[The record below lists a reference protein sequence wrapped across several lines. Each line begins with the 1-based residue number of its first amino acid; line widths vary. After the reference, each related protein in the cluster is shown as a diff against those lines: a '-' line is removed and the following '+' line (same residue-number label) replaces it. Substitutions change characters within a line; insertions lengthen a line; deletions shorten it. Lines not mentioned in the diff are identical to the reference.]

1 VSSVSEP
8 SSEYSDVP
16 EMVRQLTV
24 LDKNSVAF
32 GRRREAVIER
42 VLPLAEHVA
51 RRFTG
56 RGEPHDDLFQVA
68 CVGLI
73 NAVNRFDPDTGA
85 DFLSFAVPTVMGEV
99 RRYFRDNGWAVKVP
113 RRLKELRVQ
122 LGTAREELT
131 QQNGRTPTATEIAD
145 YLDVDCR
152 SVTDATIADAG
163 YSASSIDV
171 HPSSDDEFSPIC
183 DTLGEP
189 DAALNK
195 VVDIETVRPLI
206 AALPERERKVLAL
219 RFAGDMTQDEIAQLL
234 GYSQMHISRLLTRA
248 LNTLREQ
255 VRDDGQAADAQ
266 RAALRAG
273 TPGREHHGVVSCGL
287 KSAVGAAHCR
297 PSHWAIRARA
307 TGRRDRRNSR
317 GRQGQE
323 PAQFR

>member
-1 VSSVSEP
+1 VFSVSEL
-8 SSEYSDVP
+8 SGEYADVP
-16 EMVRQLTV
+16 EMVRELGV

-32 GRRREAVIER
+32 GRRREAVIKR

-56 RGEPHDDLFQVA
+56 RGESQDDLFQVA

-99 RRYFRDNGWAVKVP
+99 RRHFRDNGWAVKVP
-113 RRLKELRVQ
+113 RRLKELRAQ

-131 QQNGRTPTATEIAD
+131 QQNGRTPTVTEIAN
-145 YLDVDCR
+145 YLDVDR
-152 SVTDATIADAG
+152 GSVTDATIADAG
-163 YSASSIDV
+163 YSASSIDIQA
-171 HPSSDDEFSPIC
+171 SSDDEFRPIY

-195 VVDIETVRPLI
+195 VIDIETVRPLI

-219 RFAGDMTQDEIAQLL
+219 RFVGDMTQNEIAQLL

-255 VRDDGQAADAQ
+255 VCDDGQAADGQ
-266 RAALRAG
+266 RPVRRGSHRDANTAELLAAG
-273 TPGREHHGVVSCGL
+273 
-287 KSAVGAAHCR
+287 
-297 PSHWAIRARA
+297 
-307 TGRRDRRNSR
+307 
-317 GRQGQE
+317 
-323 PAQFR
+323 